1 MSADN
6 TYSGGNGGQ
15 FGTSWG
21 ASFGAQPAQPASD
34 APAGPE
40 PVKDISTAQ
49 FMAEVIEASHQRP
62 VLVDFWAPWCGPCKQ
77 LQPAL
82 ERAVGALRGAV
93 KLVKMN
99 IDDHPEIPGQMGI
112 QSIPAVV
119 AFVDGRPKDAF
130 MGAKPEGEI
139 KRFLEKLTGPAGPS
153 QIDMALEDAARLAQE
168 GQPAEAANLYAAI
181 LQHEPQNVAAMVGLG
196 GLYLDMGEIEQAK
209 GMLAAVPA
217 EKAGDPAV
225 ASLRAAID
233 LAEQAARLGD
243 PTALQ
248 QRIAQNP
255 KDYDARFDLA
265 LIYNAMGQRE
275 EAADELLAI
284 VQRDRK
290 WRDDGARAQLVT
302 FFEAWGPTDPAT
314 LYGRRR
320 LSSLLFS

>member
-6 TYSGGNGGQ
+6 NYSGGNGGQ
-15 FGTSWG
+15 FGASWG
-21 ASFGAQPAQPASD
+21 ASFGARPTSAGA
-34 APAGPE
+34 APRPGPE

-49 FMAEVIEASHQRP
+49 FMSEVVEASHQRP

-82 ERAVGALRGAV
+82 ERAVAALGGAV

-99 IDDHPEIPGQMGI
+99 IDEHPEIPGQMGI

-119 AFVDGRPKDAF
+119 AFVEGRPKDAF

-168 GQPAEAANLYAAI
+168 GQPAEAASLYASI
-181 LQHEPQNVAAMVGLG
+181 LQHEPQNIAAITGLG
-196 GLYLDMGEIEQAK
+196 ALYLEMGEIEQAK
-209 GMLAAVPA
+209 GMLAAVPQD
-217 EKAGDPAV
+217 KAADPAA

-233 LAEQAARLGD
+233 LAEQAASLGD

-248 QRIAQNP
+248 QRIEQNP
-255 KDYDARFDLA
+255 KDHEARFDLA

-302 FFEAWGPTDPAT
+302 FFEAWGPADPAT

>member
-1 MSADN
+1 
-6 TYSGGNGGQ
+6 
-15 FGTSWG
+15 
-21 ASFGAQPAQPASD
+21 
-34 APAGPE
+34 
-40 PVKDISTAQ
+40 
-49 FMAEVIEASHQRP
+49 
-62 VLVDFWAPWCGPCKQ
+62 
-77 LQPAL
+77 
-82 ERAVGALRGAV
+82 
-93 KLVKMN
+93 
-99 IDDHPEIPGQMGI
+99 MGI

-130 MGAKPEGEI
+130 MGAKPESEI
-139 KRFLEKLTGPAGPS
+139 KRFLEKLAGPAGPS
-153 QIDMALEDAARLAQE
+153 QVEMALEDAERLVQE

-181 LQHEPQNVAAMVGLG
+181 LQHEPQNVAAIAGLG
-196 GLYLDMGEIEQAK
+196 GLYLEMGELDQAR

-233 LAEQAARLGD
+233 LAEQAAKLGD
-243 PTALQ
+243 PSALQ

-255 KDYDARFDLA
+255 KDHDARFDLA
-265 LIYNAMGQRE
+265 LIYNSMGQRE

-302 FFEAWGPTDPAT
+302 FFEAWGPTDAAT

>member
-6 TYSGGNGGQ
+6 TYSAGNGGQ

-21 ASFGAQPAQPASD
+21 ASFGAQPASA
-34 APAGPE
+34 APAAQTVPE
-40 PVKDISTAQ
+40 QVMDISTAQ
-49 FMAEVIEASHQRP
+49 FMSEVIEASHQRP

-119 AFVDGRPKDAF
+119 AFVEGRPKDAF

-153 QIDMALEDAARLAQE
+153 QIDMALEDAAKLAQE

-181 LQHEPQNVAAMVGLG
+181 LQHEPQNVAAIAGLG
-196 GLYLDMGEIEQAK
+196 QLYLEMGEIEQAK
-209 GMLAAVPA
+209 GMLSAAPP
-217 EKAGDPAV
+217 EKAADPAL
-225 ASLRAAID
+225 ASLRAAIE
-233 LAEQAARLGD
+233 LAEQAASLGD
-243 PTALQ
+243 PAPLL
-248 QRIAQNP
+248 QRIEQNP

-265 LIYNAMGQRE
+265 LIYNAMNRRE

-302 FFEAWGPTDPAT
+302 FFEAWGPADPAT

>member
-15 FGTSWG
+15 FGASWG
-21 ASFGAQPAQPASD
+21 ASFGAQPGA
-34 APAGPE
+34 APSGPE

-49 FMAEVIEASHQRP
+49 FMAEVVEESHQRP

-82 ERAVGALRGAV
+82 ERAVAAVRGAV

-130 MGAKPEGEI
+130 MGAKPESEI
-139 KRFLEKLTGPAGPS
+139 KRFLEKLAGPAGPS
-153 QIDMALEDAARLAQE
+153 QVEMALEDAERLVQE

-181 LQHEPQNVAAMVGLG
+181 LQHEPQNVAAIAGLG
-196 GLYLDMGEIEQAK
+196 GLYLEMGELDQAR

-233 LAEQAARLGD
+233 LAEQAAKLGD
-243 PTALQ
+243 PSALQ

-255 KDYDARFDLA
+255 KDHDARFDLA
-265 LIYNAMGQRE
+265 LIYNSMGQRE